1 MDYLSTLNP
10 QQYTAV
16 TAPDGPVLVLAGPG
30 SGKTRVLTHRIIYL
44 IQEQKIAPWQ
54 IMALTF
60 TNKAAREMRERVEK
74 MVEGQL
80 RGLMM
85 GTFHVTCARILRRE
99 VDFLPHYERNFVI
112 YDTSDQQQ
120 LIKQVLHDLNLDDK
134 RYPPRKILGQIS
146 NAKNELIT
154 PDQFQGNNY
163 ITEITKRVYARYQ
176 LALSNNQAMDFDDL
190 LMNVV
195 WLFDNAPDVL
205 QRYQEQYRHILVDEF
220 QDTNTAQYGL
230 LRRLA
235 KGHGN
240 IFAVGDSDQS
250 IYKWRGADFRNI
262 NRFREAYPTYHQILL
277 EQNYRSTQLILDAA
291 KEVIKHNHNRVH
303 KELFTERQGGEPIV
317 LREAYNEEEEASLVV
332 DTIQGLRVQGYDFG
346 DCAAMYR
353 TNAQSRALEDAFV
366 RAGIPYRLVGA
377 TRFYQRREI
386 KDVIA
391 YLRLVNNTADSI
403 SFDRIINT
411 PPRGIG
417 KKTLQL
423 LYQWA
428 DVQGWQP
435 GDALLQLVTNP
446 DIQHQF
452 SGRAYNALAEFG
464 QMLAAWVKVREG
476 TAVSHLLDLI
486 LDQAGYRDYLKNGA
500 RDKEEFEERWGN
512 VTEFRNVASEAGQIS
527 LRDFLEEV
535 ALVAETDNLEEGA
548 SAVTLLTLHAAKG
561 LEFPVVFITGVEESI
576 LPHSRSTEDAEE
588 LAEERRLFYVGI
600 TRAMDRLYLSYAF
613 RRTVFG
619 YTEPCSPSRF
629 LNDLPGDL
637 LQGSGSAT
645 KRRTQTVQRLTNW
658 SWPGKEA
665 TSPQAATTSKQ
676 ADGLPQPRHLKE
688 EKTTEPPLARSGGQ
702 PTYKSG
708 QTVRHSRFGE
718 GTVIDSQVVGNDE
731 EVHVAFP
738 DLGVKKMV
746 ASFAKLEIIS

>member
-1 MDYLSTLNP
+1 MDYLNTLNP
-10 QQYTAV
+10 QQHEAV

-44 IQEQKIAPWQ
+44 IREQRVAPWQ

-74 MVEGQL
+74 MVDGHL
-80 RGLMM
+80 RGLTM
-85 GTFHVTCARILRRE
+85 GTFHAICARILRRE

-112 YDTSDQQQ
+112 FDTADQLQ
-120 LIKQVLHDLNLDDK
+120 LMKQVMHDLNLDDK

-163 ITEITKRVYARYQ
+163 ISEITKRVYARYQ
-176 LALSNNQAMDFDDL
+176 RALQNNQAMDFDDL

-195 WLFDNAPDVL
+195 LLFDEAPDVL

-220 QDTNTAQYGL
+220 QDTNTAQYAL
-230 LRRLA
+230 LRRLG

-250 IYKWRGADFRNI
+250 IYKWRGADFRNL
-262 NRFREAYPTYHQILL
+262 NRFREAYPNSRQILL

-291 KEVIKHNHNRVH
+291 KAVIKHNRNRVH
-303 KELFTERQGGEPIV
+303 KELFTEREGGDPII
-317 LREAYNEEEEASLVV
+317 LREAYNEDEEAGLVV
-332 DTIQGLRVQGYDFG
+332 DTIQGLLVQGYNFG

-391 YLRLVNNTADSI
+391 YLRLVDNTADSI

-411 PPRGIG
+411 PTRGIG
-417 KKTLQL
+417 RKTLQS

-428 DVQGWQP
+428 NAQGWQP
-435 GDALLQLVTNP
+435 ADALLHLATNP
-446 DIQHQF
+446 DSQHGF

-464 QMLAAWVKVREG
+464 QMLAAWVAVREG

-486 LDQAGYRDYLKNGA
+486 LEQTNYRDYLENGA
-500 RDKEEFEERWGN
+500 RDKEEFEERWEN
-512 VTEFRNVASEAGQIS
+512 VMEFRNVAAEAGAVS
-527 LRDFLEEV
+527 LQEFLENV

-561 LEFPVVFITGVEESI
+561 LEFPVVFITGVEENI
-576 LPHSRSTEDAEE
+576 LPHSRSQADAEE

-613 RRTVFG
+613 RRTYFG
-619 YTEPCSPSRF
+619 NTEACTPSRF
-629 LNDLPGDL
+629 LSDLPNDL
-637 LQGSGSAT
+637 LQGAGSAS
-645 KRRTQTVQRLTNW
+645 KRRQQTVQRVTSWN
-658 SWPGKEA
+658 WPGKAA
-665 TSPQAATTSKQ
+665 TSPTANTPTPKP
-676 ADGLPQPRHLKE
+676 DGRLPQPRHLQNRE
-688 EKTTEPPLARSGGQ
+688 TAESPPARSGQ
-702 PTYKSG
+702 PQHHSG
-708 QTVRHSRFGE
+708 QKVRHARFGE
-718 GTVIDSQVVGNDE
+718 GTVIDSKVVGNDE

-738 DLGVKKMV
+738 DVGVKKLV
-746 ASFAKLEIIS
+746 ASFANLEIL